1 MKNMIALFAGVIFG
15 IGLLL
20 SGMTN
25 PAKVIGFLD
34 ITGSWDIS
42 LALVMGGALAIAV
55 VGFGIAKKWVKN
67 NKTSATGD
75 PIELP
80 TITKITPKLLIGAV
94 LFGVGWGLVGICP
107 GPALVMLG
115 TGSWQAMVFVV
126 AMLVGMFGF
135 EWFQKLT
142 PSEFLLKR

>member
-1 MKNMIALFAGVIFG
+1 MIALFAGVIFG

-55 VGFGIAKKWVKN
+55 VGFGIAKKWMEN

-80 TITKITPKLLIGAV
+80 TITKITPQLLIGAV

-135 EWFQKLT
+135 EWFQRLT
-142 PSEFLLKR
+142 P